1 MSEPEATGAWQVDFA
16 GKPWRLKPGER
27 WVVTGPM
34 ASGKTWLGAQLQR
47 QAPDEVAFVTVGA
60 QAGSAGT
67 DWAGARY
74 HASIE
79 YDFRT
84 VAEALTYERVNG
96 ICPFEVRPPE
106 LTERAAFAKR
116 LAWVTEALCLE
127 PLLDRWTVQLS
138 NGEQRRVMLAQAIL
152 KGTPV
157 LVLDDPF
164 AGLDPAMRETLHRVL
179 ATLAE
184 QGQTMVLMV
193 RNEDEIP
200 ACVTHRLRL
209 KACHIVSQG
218 PYTPPKATATKLTF
232 PPNPPALNTP
242 VVLSVRELSL
252 DLGGR
257 TLFGGLTWEA
267 HAGERWV
274 IIGPNGSGK
283 TTLLSLITGD
293 NPIAYA
299 CDIERF
305 GKKPGPGVPLW
316 QLRSRMATVSPEDQV
331 FADPTQT
338 VGAAVFSGLFDKEGR
353 HKRPSAHQRER
364 AQTLLTTLGLHE
376 RLHDPLGTLSA
387 GLVRLTLLVRAL
399 VAEPELLLLDELC
412 MNLEEPERKKV
423 LRLVDRLLA
432 ELPSLTVLCI
442 VHRAD
447 HIPPHFNRVLA
458 LHPATAK

>member
-1 MSEPEATGAWQVDFA
+1 MSEAEATDAWQVDFA
-16 GKPWRLKPGER
+16 GKVWRLKPGER

-47 QAPDEVAFVTVGA
+47 QAPEEVAFVTIGA

-106 LTERAAFAKR
+106 LAEREAFAKR
-116 LAWVTEALCLE
+116 LAWVTEALRLE

-152 KGTPV
+152 KATQV
-157 LVLDDPF
+157 LILDDPF
-164 AGLDPAMRETLHRVL
+164 AGLDPAMREVLHRLL
-179 ATLAE
+179 ATLAKE
-184 QGQTMVLMV
+184 GQTFVVMV

-209 KACHIVSQG
+209 KAGRIVSQG
-218 PYTPPKATATKLTF
+218 HYRATAIAETPLHF
-232 PPNPPALNTP
+232 PPNPPPLATP
-242 VVLSVRELSL
+242 VVLAVNNLRL

-257 TLFGGLTWEA
+257 TLFGGLDWEV

-274 IIGPNGSGK
+274 IVGPNGSGK

-293 NPIAYA
+293 NPMAYA

-305 GKKPGPGVPLW
+305 GLRPGPGVPLW
-316 QLRSRMATVSPEDQV
+316 QLRSRLASVSPEDQV

-338 VGAAVFSGLFDKEGR
+338 VATAVFSGLFDKEGR
-353 HKRPSAHQRER
+353 RKRPSARQRER
-364 AQTLLTTLGLHE
+364 AHALLATLGLHE
-376 RLHDPLGTLSA
+376 RLHEPLGTLSA
-387 GLVRLTLLVRAL
+387 GLVRLALVIRAL
-399 VAEPELLLLDELC
+399 VAEPDLLLLDELC
-412 MNLEEPERKKV
+412 TNLEAPERKKV
-423 LRLVDRLLA
+423 LRLIDRLLA
-432 ELPSLTVLCI
+432 ELPDLTVLCI
-442 VHRAD
+442 AHRAD

-458 LHPATAK
+458 LHPATTV